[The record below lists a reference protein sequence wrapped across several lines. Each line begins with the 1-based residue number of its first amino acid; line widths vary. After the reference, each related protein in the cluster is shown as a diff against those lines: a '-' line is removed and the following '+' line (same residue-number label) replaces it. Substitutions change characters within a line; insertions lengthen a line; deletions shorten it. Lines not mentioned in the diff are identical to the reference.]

1 MAESMTAFAERE
13 AFTPSSVT
21 GKDELSLLFRLGYG
35 GMAEVFL
42 AANARGDLSVVKR
55 MYAHSLEDPAAEQ
68 MFLDEA
74 RLALC
79 LRHPHI
85 VESRRLGTFA
95 GRHGIVM
102 EFLQGQTLQ
111 KVLKCSAEAG
121 EPLPLEVAVRIAIEA
136 LSGLDYA
143 HELVDHEGQPLAA
156 VHRDVSPHNI
166 FITYDGRTKLLDF
179 GIAKTSMQE
188 ARTRTGLLKGKIAYM
203 APEQAC
209 GEVLDRRADVWSI
222 GAVLW
227 EMVTGT
233 RLFKAMNEA
242 AALNLTLTAPIPLPR
257 TRRFDVPA
265 DLERIVMT
273 ALQRDRCVRYASA
286 RAMQSDLETWLD
298 AWPSRPKASA
308 LPALM
313 KLMFSEEIA
322 AIQVKIRLALEAA
335 PDLVP
340 DSGIGPHTRTST
352 SVVFPEAA
360 PSSSVAPIPSPVS
373 SVTDLVAELSKQ
385 RRATAQL
392 FLGLGVGLLGAF
404 FALGYLFYVRTN
416 ASAAADPTPSAAVAA
431 APPLESAGK
440 SSPAASTNPISVP
453 ISAPLPVP
461 ENEPRP
467 RSKAGRSSSASGAAR
482 RAQAERAER
491 PVVEP
496 SAPAESGFLTID
508 TTPWSTVS
516 TGGKVLGQTPLVGVK
531 LPAGRHTLVL
541 ENPELGL
548 RTSYQ
553 VTINA
558 GQTTARR
565 IGLDQ

>member
-21 GKDELSLLFRLGYG
+21 DVEELTLLFRLGYG

-42 AANARGDLSVVKR
+42 AADARGELSVVKR

-85 VESRRLGTFA
+85 VESRRLGTFG

-102 EFLQGQTLQ
+102 EYLQGQPLQ

-121 EPLPLEVAVRIAIEA
+121 EPLPLEVAVRVAIEA

-143 HELVDHEGQPLAA
+143 HDLVDQDGQPLAA

-209 GEVLDRRADVWSI
+209 GENLDRRADVWSV
-222 GAVLW
+222 GVVLW

-265 DLERIVMT
+265 DLERIIMT
-273 ALQRDRCVRYASA
+273 ALQRDRCVRYSSA
-286 RAMQSDLETWLD
+286 RAMRDDLAHWLEN
-298 AWPSRPKASA
+298 WPSRPKESA

-322 AIQVKIRLALEAA
+322 SIHAKIRIAFETA
-335 PDLVP
+335 PDFVP
-340 DSGIGPHTRTST
+340 DSGTSPHTRTSA
-352 SVVFPEAA
+352 SIAFSDPA
-360 PSSSVAPIPSPVS
+360 PHSSVAPIPAS

-416 ASAAADPTPSAAVAA
+416 ASASAATTVTAPSAVAKPVNA
-431 APPLESAGK
+431 APL
-440 SSPAASTNPISVP
+440 SPAPTIA
-453 ISAPLPVP
+453 APNAPTAAVP
-461 ENEPRP
+461 ETAPREQP
-467 RSKAGRSSSASGAAR
+467 KSASSKNTSNSTPAR
-482 RAQAERAER
+482 RAAGERKTRAVAEPIEVA
-491 PVVEP
+491 
-496 SAPAESGFLTID
+496 ATAESGFLTLD

-516 TGGKVLGQTPLVGVK
+516 TGGRVLGQTPLVAVK
-531 LPAGRHTLVL
+531 LPAGKHTLVL
-541 ENPELGL
+541 ENPDLNL

-565 IGLDQ
+565 IGLD

>member
-21 GKDELSLLFRLGYG
+21 DAQELTLLFRLGYG

-42 AANARGDLSVVKR
+42 AADGRADLSVVKR

-79 LRHPHI
+79 LKHPHI
-85 VESRRLGTFA
+85 VESRRLGTFG

-102 EFLQGQTLQ
+102 EYLKGQTLQ
-111 KVLKCSAEAG
+111 KVMKCSAEAG

-136 LSGLDYA
+136 LSGLEYA
-143 HELVDHEGQPLAA
+143 HDLVDQDGNPLAA

-166 FITYDGRTKLLDF
+166 FVTYDGRTKLLDF

-209 GEVLDRRADVWSI
+209 GETLDRRADVWSV
-222 GAVLW
+222 GVVLW

-242 AALNLTLTAPIPLPR
+242 AALNLTLSAPIPLPR

-265 DLERIVMT
+265 DLERIIMT
-273 ALQRDRCVRYASA
+273 ALQRDRCVRYDSA
-286 RAMQSDLETWLD
+286 RAMRDDLERWLEH
-298 AWPSRPKASA
+298 WPGRPKESS

-313 KLMFSEEIA
+313 KLMFAEEMASIHT
-322 AIQVKIRLALEAA
+322 KIRLAIENA
-335 PDLVP
+335 PDFVP
-340 DSGIGPHTRTST
+340 DSGTGPHTHTSA
-352 SVVFPEAA
+352 SLVFPDPA
-360 PSSSVAPIPSPVS
+360 PQSSVASIPVS

-404 FALGYLFYVRTN
+404 FALGYLFIVRTN
-416 ASAAADPTPSAAVAA
+416 ASTANATAALTSAAVKPATE
-431 APPLESAGK
+431 APPSA
-440 SSPAASTNPISVP
+440 PA
-453 ISAPLPVP
+453 APLPPVSTQVAAP
-461 ENEPRP
+461 TPAPRDDP
-467 RSKAGRSSSASGAAR
+467 GPKNTTGKGATAAAR
-482 RAQAERAER
+482 RAAPGERKARAPVEASAE
-491 PVVEP
+491 
-496 SAPAESGFLTID
+496 AESGFLTLD

-516 TGGKVLGQTPLVGVK
+516 TGGRVLGQTPLVAVK
-531 LPAGRHTLVL
+531 LPAGKHTLVL
-541 ENPELGL
+541 ENPDLNL

-553 VTINA
+553 VTINP

-565 IGLDQ
+565 IGLD

>member
-1 MAESMTAFAERE
+1 
-13 AFTPSSVT
+13 
-21 GKDELSLLFRLGYG
+21 
-35 GMAEVFL
+35 
-42 AANARGDLSVVKR
+42 
-55 MYAHSLEDPAAEQ
+55 

-79 LRHPHI
+79 QKHPHI
-85 VESRRLGTFA
+85 VESRRLGTFG

-111 KVLKCSAEAG
+111 KVMKCSAEAG

-143 HELVDHEGQPLAA
+143 HDLVDQDGQPLAA

-209 GEVLDRRADVWSI
+209 GETLDRRADVWSV
-222 GAVLW
+222 GVVLW

-242 AALNLTLTAPIPLPR
+242 AALNLTLTAPVPLPR

-286 RAMQSDLETWLD
+286 RAMRDDLEKWL
-298 AWPSRPKASA
+298 AQWPGRPKESA

-313 KLMFSEEIA
+313 KLMFTEEIA
-322 AIQVKIRLALEAA
+322 ALHAKIRVAFETA
-335 PDLVP
+335 PDFVP
-340 DSGIGPHTRTST
+340 DSGTGPHTHTT
-352 SVVFPEAA
+352 ASVVFSDPA
-360 PSSSVAPIPSPVS
+360 PHSSIAPIPAS

-416 ASAAADPTPSAAVAA
+416 ASSAGAAGAAMITSATANPAAGAPASAA
-431 APPLESAGK
+431 APNLTPAPVSAAPAPAPAPRDEPEPKGT
-440 SSPAASTNPISVP
+440 SSKGAS
-453 ISAPLPVP
+453 A
-461 ENEPRP
+461 
-467 RSKAGRSSSASGAAR
+467 AAR
-482 RAQAERAER
+482 RAASSERGKVRA
-491 PVVEP
+491 PVEATEEVEG
-496 SAPAESGFLTID
+496 GFLTLD

-516 TGGKVLGQTPLVGVK
+516 TGGRVLGQTPLVAVE
-531 LPAGRHTLVL
+531 LPAGKHTLVL
-541 ENPELGL
+541 ENPDLNL

-553 VTINA
+553 VTINP

-565 IGLDQ
+565 IGLD